1 MLKMLWVTVME
12 AIKATKEKLNDE
24 VPLIGFAGSPWTIL
38 CYCVQGQGS
47 KNFDKAKELCFTQ
60 PVVAHSLLQKITD
73 TTIAYLKAKVKAG
86 VNAVQVFDS
95 WGGMLSPTDY
105 NEFSWQYIQQIIDAI
120 KDETPVIVFGK
131 GCWFALGD
139 MAKSGASALGV
150 DWTCSARNAHIKKM
164 VTQMINEFGKDNY
177 IVNLGHGILPNVP
190 VENAKAFIDAVKEY
204 QLKLWKYFF
213 IPIGISIV
221 TACLIGFLAYTLSD
235 TIGSFLSRIWIW
247 EFGKETF
254 TYITNIIGGFLIVA
268 IEQNLTPDLSKSFVE
283 NKVKEFAAKEEFL
296 FVLKDKETHTVVGL
310 IYLKELDWEKKQGEL
325 AYAIGYQLEDK
336 FFAYIQ
342 NLQDTISAKL
352 EEVDGKA
359 TFAEDIWKRPE
370 GGGGRTRV
378 IENGNVFEK
387 GGVNISGVHGEL
399 PKSMQAYFGVED
411 ADFLRLRIEFWFYI
425 QRIP

>member
-1 MLKMLWVTVME
+1 
-12 AIKATKEKLNDE
+12 
-24 VPLIGFAGSPWTIL
+24 
-38 CYCVQGQGS
+38 
-47 KNFDKAKELCFTQ
+47 
-60 PVVAHSLLQKITD
+60 
-73 TTIAYLKAKVKAG
+73 
-86 VNAVQVFDS
+86 
-95 WGGMLSPTDY
+95 
-105 NEFSWQYIQQIIDAI
+105 
-120 KDETPVIVFGK
+120 
-131 GCWFALGD
+131 
-139 MAKSGASALGV
+139 
-150 DWTCSARNAHIKKM
+150 
-164 VTQMINEFGKDNY
+164 MINEFGKDNY